1 MAGRKT
7 LINHTG
13 NDLKVTLIVRK
24 GDSPEGNAGSVDVHL
39 AAAPDEGR
47 GEGGSRRVVTYGDD
61 VDIYLN
67 GIETTLISKGVAIG
81 KREVVV
87 ERGSPFDDQLNTND
101 TIEFLYDGQQVLV
114 SASNSDEKPF
124 TYASEP

>member
-13 NDLKVTLIVRK
+13 NDLEVTLIVRK
-24 GDSPEGNAGSVDVHL
+24 GDRPEGNAGTVDVHL
-39 AAAPDEGR
+39 AAGPDTQTGKD
-47 GEGGSRRVVTYGDD
+47 GSRQIVTYGND

-67 GIETTLISKGVAIG
+67 GIETTLIAKGAAIG

-87 ERGSPFDDQLNTND
+87 ERGSAFDNQLNTND
-101 TIEFLYDGQQVLV
+101 TIEFLYDGHQVLV
-114 SASNSDEKPF
+114 SASNSDDKPF
-124 TYASEP
+124 TFASEP